1 LKASRSA
8 KARPIDLN
16 AAEPKHAMPAKVI
29 ALQGAR
35 PPATIRVSVPLIAI
49 LAMTLG
55 CAGPEPAA
63 AEARRAIAMHG
74 EPLFPDGLGTPPYV
88 DPDAPK
94 GGRLVEGV
102 LGSFDSLNPF
112 IVKGLA
118 AQGIRGPFV
127 SGSNVLSG
135 YVIESLMARGYG
147 EPFTLYGLIAET
159 VETDAARSTV
169 TFTLNPAARFSD
181 GQKVTPDDVLFSWQL
196 LRDRGRPNQ
205 RFYYSKVVKAEVVG
219 ERAIRFD
226 LAGSDDR
233 ELPLILGLMSVLPR
247 HAIDPDTFEETS
259 FAPMI
264 GSGPY
269 RVGKVD
275 PGKSV
280 TLVRDPDYWGRDL
293 AINRGFWNFDE
304 IRFDYYRDG
313 NSYQEAFKKGLFDL
327 RTETDPG
334 RWQTAYD
341 FPAMR
346 DGRVVKEAFPNGLP
360 KQSFF
365 YAFNTRRP
373 VFADIRVREA
383 ISLLFDFEWI
393 NHNLFFDLYRRSASY
408 FEGSELSAHG
418 RPADARERALL
429 APYPGAVRPDVLD
442 GTWSP
447 PVTDRSG
454 RDRAILKRALA
465 LLAEAGYELRGG
477 ELVERQSGTPLTF
490 ELMIANRND
499 APDEERLALMFAS
512 NLKRAGIMAR
522 VRLVDPV
529 QFETRRIDFDFDMI
543 ENRWDESLSP
553 GNEQAFYWS
562 ADAADQNGS
571 RNYMGVK
578 SPAIDAMIAALVRS
592 QTRADVVAAVRALD
606 RLLIS
611 GFYAVP
617 LFHLPNEWVA
627 HWARIRHPATTSLS
641 GFLPETWWQQSK

>member
-1 LKASRSA
+1 
-8 KARPIDLN
+8 
-16 AAEPKHAMPAKVI
+16 MPVNVI
-29 ALQGAR
+29 AFRDAR
-35 PPATIRVSVPLIAI
+35 PPGAVGVPVTLIAI
-49 LAMTLG
+49 LAIALG
-55 CAGPEPAA
+55 WAAPKPAA
-63 AEARRAIAMHG
+63 AQARHAIAMHG
-74 EPLFPDGLGTPPYV
+74 EPLFPDGFGTPPYV
-88 DPDAPK
+88 NPDAPK
-94 GGRLVEGV
+94 GGQLVEGV

-127 SGSNVLSG
+127 SGSNVLGG
-135 YVIESLMARGYG
+135 YVIESLMTRGYD
-147 EPFTLYGLIAET
+147 EPFTLYGLIADT

-181 GQKVTPDDVLFSWQL
+181 GQKVTPDDVVFSWQL
-196 LRDRGRPNQ
+196 QRDKGRPNQ
-205 RFYYSKVVKAEVVG
+205 RFYYSKVVKAEIVG
-219 ERAIRFD
+219 ERAIRFT

-247 HAIDPDTFEETS
+247 HAIDPDTFEATS

-293 AINRGFWNFDE
+293 AVNRGFWNFDE

-341 FPAMR
+341 FPAAR
-346 DGRVVKEAFPNGLP
+346 DGRVVKEAFANGLP

-447 PVTDRSG
+447 PVTDGSG
-454 RDRAILKRALA
+454 RDRAVLKRALA
-465 LLAEAGYELRGG
+465 LLADAGFELRGG

-512 NLKRAGIMAR
+512 NLKRAGITAR

-562 ADAADQNGS
+562 ADAADQSGS
-571 RNYMGVK
+571 RNYIGVK
-578 SPAIDAMIAALVRS
+578 SPAVDAMIAALVRS
-592 QTRADVVAAVRALD
+592 QSRADVVAAVRALD

-627 HWARIRHPATTSLS
+627 HWARIRHPAATSLS

>member
-1 LKASRSA
+1 
-8 KARPIDLN
+8 
-16 AAEPKHAMPAKVI
+16 
-29 ALQGAR
+29 
-35 PPATIRVSVPLIAI
+35 
-49 LAMTLG
+49 MT
-55 CAGPEPAA
+55 
-63 AEARRAIAMHG
+63 
-74 EPLFPDGLGTPPYV
+74 
-88 DPDAPK
+88 
-94 GGRLVEGV
+94 
-102 LGSFDSLNPF
+102 
-112 IVKGLA
+112 
-118 AQGIRGPFV
+118 
-127 SGSNVLSG
+127 
-135 YVIESLMARGYG
+135 RGYD
-147 EPFTLYGLIAET
+147 EPFTLYGLIADT

-181 GQKVTPDDVLFSWQL
+181 GQKVTPDDVVFSWQL
-196 LRDRGRPNQ
+196 LRDKGRPNQ
-205 RFYYSKVVKAEVVG
+205 RFYYSKVVKAEIVG
-219 ERAIRFD
+219 ERAIRFT

-247 HAIDPDTFEETS
+247 HAIDPDTFEATS

-293 AINRGFWNFDE
+293 AVNRGFWNFDE

-341 FPAMR
+341 FPAAR
-346 DGRVVKEAFPNGLP
+346 DGRVVKEAFANGLP

-447 PVTDRSG
+447 PVTDGSG
-454 RDRAILKRALA
+454 RDRAVLKRALA
-465 LLAEAGYELRGG
+465 LLADAGFELRGG

-512 NLKRAGIMAR
+512 NLKRAGITAR

-562 ADAADQNGS
+562 ADAADQSGS
-571 RNYMGVK
+571 RNYIGVK
-578 SPAIDAMIAALVRS
+578 SPAVDAMIAARPRPPADLRLLCGAIVPFAQRMG
-592 QTRADVVAAVRALD
+592 RALGANPASCRDVAIGLPPGNLVAAVKMR
-606 RLLIS
+606 RWS
-611 GFYAVP
+611 
-617 LFHLPNEWVA
+617 
-627 HWARIRHPATTSLS
+627 
-641 GFLPETWWQQSK
+641 